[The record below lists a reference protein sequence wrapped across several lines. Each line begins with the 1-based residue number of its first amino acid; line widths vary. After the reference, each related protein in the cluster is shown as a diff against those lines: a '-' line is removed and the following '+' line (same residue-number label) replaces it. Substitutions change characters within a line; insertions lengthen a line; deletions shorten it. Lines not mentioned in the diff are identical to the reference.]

1 MGNLKPRFQSPGK
14 TPQTTPR
21 PAPARSHRVPATA
34 LALIASAATLL
45 GGCASQFDEI
55 NIDLAFAQADGQPIT
70 SGTVTLTPYDR
81 RIVPV
86 NPLTLSGAT
95 DYFNRPEITPRG
107 PYPVDAA
114 GISPIQSPEGLA
126 FTVSLYLNRPTSTG
140 LDLLS
145 WYVAPSGTTD
155 KATTYLITPVSLG
168 AGASPAASSTAS
180 PGASLAASHAAR
192 PEASYKTTTGNTLS
206 QTPPTTLKS
215 GQVPNPQ
222 PTAIFLTATPSR

>member
-1 MGNLKPRFQSPGK
+1 MGNPKPRFQPPGQ
-14 TPQTTPR
+14 TPQTTAR
-21 PAPARSHRVPATA
+21 PTSARSHRAPATA
-34 LALIASAATLL
+34 LALLASAATLL
-45 GGCASQFDEI
+45 GACASQFDDI

-70 SGTVTLTPYDR
+70 SGTVTVTPYDR

-95 DYFNRPEITPRG
+95 DYFTRPEITPRG

-114 GISPIQSPEGLA
+114 GISRIKSPEGLA

-140 LDLLS
+140 LELLS
-145 WYVAPSGTTD
+145 WYVAPSDTTE
-155 KATTYLITPVSLG
+155 KATRYLITPVSLG
-168 AGASPAASSTAS
+168 AGATPTASPAASPTAS
-180 PGASLAASHAAR
+180 PGASPAAS
-192 PEASYKTTTGNTLS
+192 PGASAKTTTANTLT